1 MPFTAPPNS
10 TGSLTRF
17 EAPTN
22 VADNYGQRVRGYLT
36 APTTGSYTF
45 WIAGDDNCELWLST
59 NNQASNKVKIAY
71 HTGWTYSRRWK
82 TYSTQKSAAI
92 KLQAGQQYYIEALM
106 KEGDGS
112 DCLAVG
118 WAKPGQATTA
128 PERDHSRQRAVSF
141 RENG

>member
-1 MPFTAPPNS
+1 MPFTAPPSS

-45 WIAGDDNCELWLST
+45 WVAGDNNCELWLST

-71 HTGWTYSRRWK
+71 HTDWDLQPPLEDLFHAEERSHQITGGAAVLHRSSDEGRRW
-82 TYSTQKSAAI
+82 
-92 KLQAGQQYYIEALM
+92 
-106 KEGDGS
+106 
-112 DCLAVG
+112 
-118 WAKPGQATTA
+118 
-128 PERDHSRQRAVSF
+128 QRLF
-141 RENG
+141 GCGLG